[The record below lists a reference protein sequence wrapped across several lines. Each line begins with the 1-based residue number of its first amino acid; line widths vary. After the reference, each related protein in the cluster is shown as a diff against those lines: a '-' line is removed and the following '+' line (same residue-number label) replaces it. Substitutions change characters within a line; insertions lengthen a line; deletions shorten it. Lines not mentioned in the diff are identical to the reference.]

1 VIDER
6 GIHWRIPV
14 STEPPSRDDVTELE
28 VNARVAT
35 VAGNSVALS
44 NCIGP
49 LHLPQDKL
57 IAALK
62 LKQARPAPLCP
73 VREEV
78 FAGAFDE
85 LLRQVAL
92 ECPERGLLL
101 LRVRDEIRMTLAAYN
116 TMVSYHTTLGA
127 GVPVE
132 SAAVSE
138 VRLSFPAVKGSL
150 MDFPVSQ
157 ALVAEESRKQA
168 LLNEITRLEACVQVV
183 SGFVSS
189 SA

>member
-1 VIDER
+1 M
-6 GIHWRIPV
+6 
-14 STEPPSRDDVTELE
+14 
-28 VNARVAT
+28 
-35 VAGNSVALS
+35 
-44 NCIGP
+44 
-49 LHLPQDKL
+49 
-57 IAALK
+57 AALK

-116 TMVSYHTTLGA
+116 TMVSYHTTQGA

-132 SAAVSE
+132 SAAISD
-138 VRLSFPAVKGSL
+138 VRFSCSDCVGNGSL
-150 MDFPVSQ
+150 ISV
-157 ALVAEESRKQA
+157 
-168 LLNEITRLEACVQVV
+168 
-183 SGFVSS
+183 
-189 SA
+189 